1 MSQREDGRG
10 SRPNRS
16 MSGQRL
22 SMIGKSATTRK
33 VSINEAKQEFL
44 IQAGINR
51 YGEPQSIA
59 DFTALPGLSDKFASM
74 ATR

>member
-1 MSQREDGRG
+1 
-10 SRPNRS
+10 

-44 IQAGINR
+44 TQGGINR
-51 YGEPQSIA
+51 YGGPKVSPTSPLCPVYRTNSHRWRRGKVYLLIPHA
-59 DFTALPGLSDKFASM
+59 
-74 ATR
+74 